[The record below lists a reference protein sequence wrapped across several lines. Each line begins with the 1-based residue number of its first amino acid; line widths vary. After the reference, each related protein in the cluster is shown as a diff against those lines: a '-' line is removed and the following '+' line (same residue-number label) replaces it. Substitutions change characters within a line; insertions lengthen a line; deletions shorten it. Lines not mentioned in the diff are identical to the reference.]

1 MTVSASQ
8 YEAAASKLRSGVNQ
22 VPGKLNDF
30 ASATNSTLNK
40 WYIPGF
46 VKDAVKWLAEKLI
59 HLAEAVWN
67 KIVELMKGIA
77 APGYMIDY
85 AWKWE
90 SIKGTA
96 SGVASELSP
105 EVVDISQDWKGQ
117 AATAYAEAIAPQSD
131 AASQIG
137 TIADKTST
145 SLAVCAAAG
154 IAFYIALGIIIF
166 QLLAALVAAIIAEG
180 TIVFSAVGLGV
191 VVLNAGITTGLI
203 IAAVTTL
210 GACLAT
216 QASQMASLHGSAVDQ
231 TKFPGG
237 NWPKATNLGG

>member
-1 MTVSASQ
+1 MTASAAQ

-59 HLAEAVWN
+59 HLAEDVWH

-90 SIKGTA
+90 SVKGTA
-96 SGVASELSP
+96 SGVSSELSP
-105 EVVDISQDWKGQ
+105 EVVDVSQDWKGQ
-117 AATAYAEAIAPQSD
+117 AATAYANAISPQST
-131 AASQIG
+131 AAAQIG
-137 TIADKTST
+137 TIADKTAT
-145 SLAVCAAAG
+145 SLTVCAAAG
-154 IAFYIALGIIIF
+154 IAFYVALGIIIF
-166 QLLAALVAAIIAEG
+166 QLIASLVAAIIAVG
-180 TIVFSAVGLGV
+180 SIIFSWAGLAMVVGD
-191 VVLNAGITTGLI
+191 AGISTGLI

-210 GACLAT
+210 TACLAT
-216 QASQMASLHGSAVDQ
+216 QASQMASLHGNAVDQ
-231 TKFPGG
+231 TSFPGG
-237 NWPKATNLGG
+237 NWPKAANLAG